1 MRILIVG
8 AGFTGLTA
16 AHELTQAGHQ
26 VTICE
31 AAPQAGGLA
40 SGFQGDPE
48 WQWPLERF
56 YHHVFETDHDIKALV
71 DTIGQS
77 HKLFFQGPRS
87 VQWWKDRTWAVDGP
101 IKVLQL
107 PLMPF
112 LDRVRFGFSIAWL
125 KYMVRD
131 WKPLERETAS
141 TWCRRVMGAKAYQ
154 AFIEPLLRG
163 KFGPYA
169 EQVNMA
175 WLWSRFKARS
185 FKLGYYHGGFQALAD
200 DLVEHLT
207 AHNVRFHFGC
217 PLTSITHD
225 GNHWYATAAHGEVI
239 TSDAVLMTC
248 GPEML
253 KRLVPA
259 LPQHYTAG
267 LSKLHSLGAMVL
279 TLALRQP
286 LTNGDYWINTPKPEF
301 PMLAIVEHTNFVERS
316 RYNGDTLVY
325 CGDYVPADHAYM
337 QMTTEQIIDTF
348 VPALQKIN
356 PQFTRSWIKNA
367 WVHREKY
374 AQPVAPVNHS
384 SNIPSIRTPL
394 QGLYWASMSHVY
406 PWDRGTNFAV
416 EVGQKAAHQMTSELK
431 PAKG

>member
-8 AGFTGLTA
+8 AGFAGLAA
-16 AHELTQAGHQ
+16 AHELIQAGHQ

-31 AAPQAGGLA
+31 AAPQPGGLA
-40 SGFQGDPE
+40 SGFQGDPA

-56 YHHVFETDHDIKALV
+56 YHHVFETDHDIKELV

-77 HKLFFQGPRS
+77 HKLFFQAPRS
-87 VQWWKDRTWAVDGP
+87 VQWWRNRTWAIDGP
-101 IKVLQL
+101 IQVLKL

-112 LDRVRFGFSIAWL
+112 VDRVRFGMSIAWL
-125 KYMVRD
+125 KYVVRD
-131 WKPLERETAS
+131 WQPLERETAS
-141 TWCRRVMGAKAYQ
+141 TWCKRVMGPKAYG
-154 AFIEPLLRG
+154 AIIEPLLRG

-185 FKLGYYHGGFQALAD
+185 FKLGYYSGGFQALAD
-200 DLVEHLT
+200 DLVAHLKQRD
-207 AHNVRFHFGC
+207 VRFHFGC
-217 PLTSITHD
+217 PLTSISHD
-225 GNHWYATAAHGEVI
+225 GNDWYATAADGKI
-239 TSDAVLMTC
+239 FTSDAVLMTC
-248 GPEML
+248 GPDML

-259 LPQHYTAG
+259 LPQHYAGG
-267 LSKLHSLGAMVL
+267 LSKLNSLGAMVL
-279 TLALRQP
+279 TLALKQP
-286 LTNGDYWINTPKPEF
+286 LTNGDYWINMPKPEF
-301 PMLAIVEHTNFVERS
+301 PMLAIVEHTNFIEPA

-337 QMTTEQIIDTF
+337 RMSTDEIIDLF

-356 PQFTRSWIKNA
+356 PKFTRAWIKSA

-384 SNIPSIRTPL
+384 ANIPAINTPL
-394 QGLYWASMSHVY
+394 QRLYWASMSHVY

-416 EVGQKAAHQMTSELK
+416 EIGQKAARQMIAELK
-431 PAKG
+431 KA